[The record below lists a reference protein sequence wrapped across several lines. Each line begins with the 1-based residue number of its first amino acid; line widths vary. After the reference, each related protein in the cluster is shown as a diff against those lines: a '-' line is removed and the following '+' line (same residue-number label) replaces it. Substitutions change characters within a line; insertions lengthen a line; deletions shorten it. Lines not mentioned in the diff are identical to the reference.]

1 MFVSLL
7 LACVLFD
14 GLKRNEQIQRI
25 IHPAPQQIWTAAPF
39 VRIRASREPDGEHSR
54 LFRLAQIQMA
64 DAPMTRPRCA
74 LGRVVASGVDTE
86 AMKRTA
92 WLRDRILFVRMDD
105 DRLTINDLAALWDI
119 GARLYPA
126 KGKE

>member
-1 MFVSLL
+1 
-7 LACVLFD
+7 
-14 GLKRNEQIQRI
+14 
-25 IHPAPQQIWTAAPF
+25 
-39 VRIRASREPDGEHSR
+39 
-54 LFRLAQIQMA
+54 
-64 DAPMTRPRCA
+64 MTRPRCA

-92 WLRDRILFVRMDD
+92 WLRDRILVVRMDD

-126 KGKE
+126 KGQK

>member
-1 MFVSLL
+1 
-7 LACVLFD
+7 
-14 GLKRNEQIQRI
+14 
-25 IHPAPQQIWTAAPF
+25 
-39 VRIRASREPDGEHSR
+39 
-54 LFRLAQIQMA
+54 
-64 DAPMTRPRCA
+64 MTRPRCA

-86 AMKRTA
+86 TLKRTA
-92 WLRDRILFVRMDD
+92 WLRDRILVVRMDD